1 MSEPTRGRT
10 LSRLDRSDETPFDL
24 LRVNDIVEVVLNK
37 KESGIDHLI
46 GKIYRIEGLD
56 GRNQNHVVHILLR
69 DLPQSL
75 TPMVGLPK
83 LSYLYFNYKNRDN
96 EDVDT
101 ENEYGVFEGCISRN
115 QIFNRHDLFATK
127 LIKIG
132 EEGEDR
138 PGQVSEATEVGPLD
152 LNGDMHQIEKL
163 GSVVTQPIKLEVGRM
178 YYVKLSDIRV
188 DLDQLTKYL
197 TGKGYIAECKSGADG
212 RNILTPLYYRCEKTC
227 NIGPWMKFS
236 NNISEELTN
245 KSQRWR
251 TRNLLILPI
260 ISRDGDDD
268 IFNEQKVFIVELN
281 NDIKVSENVS
291 PDEATELLKEMINA
305 TRLTLN
311 SRKLPLTEYGVRRKI
326 ESYLLPDKG
335 DKGDKGGNK
344 KRNKTHKKQKKLRR
358 KNTRN
363 K

>member
-1 MSEPTRGRT
+1 MAETIRGRT
-10 LSRLDRSDETPFDL
+10 LSRLDRSDETPFNE
-24 LRVNDIVEVVLNK
+24 LRANDIVEVVLNK

-46 GKIYRIEGLD
+46 GKIYRIEHFD

-75 TPMVGLPK
+75 TPMFGLPK
-83 LSYLYFNYKNRDN
+83 LSYLYFNYKDRDN
-96 EDVDT
+96 EEVDT

-132 EEGEDR
+132 EEGEDP
-138 PGQVSEATEVGPLD
+138 PGQVSDATEVGPLD
-152 LNGDMHQIEKL
+152 LNGDDSQIEKL
-163 GSVVTQPIKLEVGRM
+163 GSVVTQPIKLKVGRM
-178 YYVKLSDIRV
+178 YYVKLSNIR
-188 DLDQLTKYL
+188 DNLYKLTEYL

-245 KSQRWR
+245 KSQSWR

-260 ISRDGDDD
+260 ISSDGDDD
-268 IFNEQKVFIVELN
+268 IFNQQKVFIVELN
-281 NDIKVSENVS
+281 NNIKVSENVS

-311 SRKLPLTEYGVRRKI
+311 SSEHPPLEYGVRENI
-326 ESYLLPDKG
+326 VSYLLPY
-335 DKGDKGGNK
+335 KGDKGGNK

-363 K
+363 R

>member
-1 MSEPTRGRT
+1 M
-10 LSRLDRSDETPFDL
+10 F
-24 LRVNDIVEVVLNK
+24 
-37 KESGIDHLI
+37 
-46 GKIYRIEGLD
+46 
-56 GRNQNHVVHILLR
+56 
-69 DLPQSL
+69 
-75 TPMVGLPK
+75 GLPK
-83 LSYLYFNYKNRDN
+83 LSYLYFNYKDRYNG
-96 EDVDT
+96 DVDT
-101 ENEYGVFEGCISRN
+101 ENEYGVFEGCIPRN
-115 QIFNRHDLFATK
+115 QIFNRLDLFATK

-132 EEGEDR
+132 EEGEDP
-138 PGQVSEATEVGPLD
+138 PGQVSEVTEVGPFD
-152 LNGDMHQIEKL
+152 LNGNDSQIKKL
-163 GSVVTQPIKLEVGRM
+163 GSVVTQPIELKVGRM

-188 DLDQLTKYL
+188 NLDQLTKYL

-212 RNILTPLYYRCEKTC
+212 QNILTPLYYRCEKTC

-260 ISRDGDDD
+260 ISSDGDND
-268 IFNEQKVFIVELN
+268 IFNQEKVFIVKLN
-281 NDIKVSENVS
+281 NDIRISENVS

-311 SRKLPLTEYGVRRKI
+311 SSAFPPLEYGVRENI
-326 ESYLLPDKG
+326 VSYLRP

-344 KRNKTHKKQKKLRR
+344 KRNKTHKKLKKLRR

-363 K
+363 R